1 MEEVAVGLIGYGL
14 AGAAFHGPIIRAT
27 PRLRLAAI
35 ASSRAGQI
43 ANDFPGVRNPGSPG
57 QLITD
62 PDVDLVV
69 IATPNATHFELA
81 RMALLAGKHTVVD
94 KPFSTSSAEAA
105 ALINLAIEQGLLL
118 SVYQNR

>member
-1 MEEVAVGLIGYGL
+1 MEEEAVGLIGYGL
-14 AGAAFHGPIIRAT
+14 ECRTFDWPALGAS

-43 ANDFPGVRNPGSPG
+43 ANDCPGVRNPGSPG

-94 KPFSTSSAEAA
+94 KPFTTSSAEAA
-105 ALINLAIEQGLLL
+105 ALINLAIE
-118 SVYQNR
+118 